1 MKQIVIPYAPREIQ
15 NFLHK
20 KCDNNRFNVVIVHR
34 RGGKTVFAINH
45 LIKAALTSTKP
56 YPRYAF
62 ISPYRLQG
70 KSTAWDYM
78 KQFSATIPG
87 VKFNE
92 SELRVDFSINNSR
105 IQILGGE
112 NSAAIRGQYFDGI
125 VCDETQNLSPD
136 LFDTILRPCLSDRKG
151 FAIFI
156 GTPMGRNWFYE
167 LHEKAKTSKDWFTK
181 VFRASETKIIAQDE
195 LDAAKQTMSPE
206 SYEQEFECSFQAGIS
221 GSYFGSIIEEL
232 EESGNIKNFDID
244 DSLDVETWWDLGMND
259 STVITFAQRRTNG
272 EIRII
277 DCYENSGEGLEH
289 YINVIDNKPYTYSK
303 HIAPHDIRVR
313 EIGTNKS
320 RWETAKELGLEFDIA
335 PKLSVEDGIE
345 QVRRMLPK
353 CFFHKNNCNK
363 LVEALKSYCK
373 RWDEKNNCFRNKPLH
388 NWASHFCDSVRYGA
402 VTEPLETSDWD
413 KPIEVVTNYIV

>member
-1 MKQIVIPYAPREIQ
+1 MKQIVIPYRPREIQ

-20 KCDNNRFNVVIVHR
+20 KCDKNRFNVIIVHR

-45 LIKAALTSTKP
+45 LIRAALTNDKP

-78 KQFSATIPG
+78 KQFSAAVPG
-87 VKFNE
+87 TKFNE
-92 SELRVDFSINNSR
+92 SELRVDFSVNNSR
-105 IQILGGE
+105 IQIIGAE
-112 NSAAIRGQYFDGI
+112 NSSAIRGQYFDGI
-125 VCDETQNLSPD
+125 IVDETQNISPD

-156 GTPMGRNWFYE
+156 GTPMGRNWFYQ
-167 LHEKAKTSKDWFTK
+167 LHEQAKHTKDWFTAIFK
-181 VFRASETKIIAQDE
+181 ASETNIIAKEE
-195 LDAAKQTMSPE
+195 LEAAKATMSHE
-206 SYEQEFECSFQAGIS
+206 AYEQEFECSFQAGIS
-221 GSYFGSIIEEL
+221 GSYY
-232 EESGNIKNFDID
+232 GNIVEDLESKGRVTNFDID
-244 DSLDVETWWDLGMND
+244 YDLETETWWDLGMND
-259 STVITFAQRRTNG
+259 STVIIFAQRRND
-272 EIRII
+272 EIRIV
-277 DCYENSGEGLEH
+277 DCYENSSEGLEH
-289 YINVIDNKPYTYSK
+289 YFNVLDEKGFNYIK

-320 RWETAKELGLEFDIA
+320 RWETAREMGLEFDIA

-345 QVRRMLPK
+345 QVRRLLPK
-353 CFFHKNNCNK
+353 CYFHKNNCNK

-388 NWASHFCDSVRYGA
+388 NWASHFCDSFRYGA
-402 VTEPLETSDWD
+402 IVEPLERSDWT
-413 KPIEVVTNYIV
+413 KPIRVNTNYIV

>member
-1 MKQIVIPYAPREIQ
+1 MT
-15 NFLHK
+15 N
-20 KCDNNRFNVVIVHR
+20 
-34 RGGKTVFAINH
+34 
-45 LIKAALTSTKP
+45 TKP

-70 KSTAWDYM
+70 KSTAWDYL
-78 KQFSATIPG
+78 KQFSSAIPG
-87 VKFNE
+87 TKFNE
-92 SELRVDFSINNSR
+92 SELRVDFSVNNSR
-105 IQILGGE
+105 IQIIGGE
-112 NSAAIRGQYFDGI
+112 NSSAIRGQYFDGI

-156 GTPMGRNWFYE
+156 GTPMGRNWFFD
-167 LHEKAKTSKDWFTK
+167 LHEKAKTNKDWFTK
-181 VFRASETKIIAQDE
+181 VFKASETKIIAQEE

-206 SYEQEFECSFQAGIS
+206 SYAQEFECSFQAGIS
-221 GSYFGSIIEEL
+221 GSYFGKVIEEL
-232 EESGNIKNFDID
+232 EQKGRITDFDIEPD
-244 DSLDVETWWDLGMND
+244 LEVETWWDLGMND
-259 STVITFAQRRTNG
+259 STVITFAQRHG
-272 EIRII
+272 DEVRII

-289 YINVIDNKPYTYSK
+289 YLNVIDEKNYTYSK

-320 RWETAKELGLEFDIA
+320 RWETAKEMGLEFDIA

-353 CFFHKNNCNK
+353 CYFHKSNCKK
-363 LVEALKSYCK
+363 LIEALKSYCK

-402 VTEPLETSDWD
+402 IVEPVERSDWS
-413 KPIEVVTNYIV
+413 KPIRVDTNYIV